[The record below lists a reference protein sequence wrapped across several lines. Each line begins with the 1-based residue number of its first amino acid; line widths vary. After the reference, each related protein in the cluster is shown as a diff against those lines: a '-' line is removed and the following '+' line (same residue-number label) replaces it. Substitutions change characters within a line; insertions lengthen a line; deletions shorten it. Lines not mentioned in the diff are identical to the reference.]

1 MQEKYLTDEHIMF
14 RDAVREFI
22 RRDIAPYHE
31 QWEKD
36 EIVPR
41 DIWLKAGENGFLCM
55 DVPEEYGGMGID
67 DYRYL
72 AILSEELSAAGVH
85 GPGFTVTNELV
96 VPYFMAFATP
106 EQKERWLPKPQPC
119 VMVTITFS
127 MVKKP
132 LSRMVSLAMW

>member
-1 MQEKYLTDEHIMF
+1 MQAKYMTDEHIMF
-14 RDAVREFI
+14 RDSVREFI
-22 RRDIAPYHE
+22 KRDIAPYHE

-72 AILSEELSAAGVH
+72 AIFAEEFAAARLPE
-85 GPGFTVTNELV
+85 PGFGITNELV
-96 VPYFMAFATP
+96 VPNLLAFATTA
-106 EQKERWLPKPQPC
+106 EQDG
-119 VMVTITFS
+119 
-127 MVKKP
+127 
-132 LSRMVSLAMW
+132 